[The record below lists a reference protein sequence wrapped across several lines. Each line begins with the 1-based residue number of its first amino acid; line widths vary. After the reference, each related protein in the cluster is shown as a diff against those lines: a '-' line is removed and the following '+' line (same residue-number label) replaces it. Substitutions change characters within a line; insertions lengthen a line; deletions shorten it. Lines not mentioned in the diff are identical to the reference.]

1 MTKSSRLFKLRKWL
15 STSVALLAIGFFIH
29 YSMHNFDKI
38 PSLNWSPT
46 SIAIALFSV
55 AIVVFNIGIAGIAWQ
70 MLLRDNAIKL
80 TWKQAQIIFSIAQ
93 FGKYLPGN
101 IGQHVGRV
109 VMARD
114 IGIPVP
120 IILNTMVV
128 EMLWGAGIGA
138 GLSILALLLFVDGQA
153 LGLNVNVGPIQLSVG
168 VAILLFMPWLGIGFL
183 NKYLPGLAK
192 RISGGGVIATPKLL
206 TALIVAV
213 LFLLCFVIMGLI
225 LKLQAQWFFGVTESN
240 VIELTCLFS
249 VAWLA
254 GYLLPGAPAGLGVR
268 EAMMVLLLSP
278 VLGAGTAVGLGITLR
293 ITTTVGDAVAFMLG
307 VSMRKLNSHLFTSI
321 LS

>member
-1 MTKSSRLFKLRKWL
+1 MHIRKCL
-15 STSVALLAIGFFIH
+15 AVIITLLAVGFYID
-29 YSMHNFDKI
+29 YAIRNFNMI
-38 PSLNWSPT
+38 PLLNWTPE
-46 SIAIALFSV
+46 SIAIALLSVVLIVFSI
-55 AIVVFNIGIAGIAWQ
+55 AIVGTIWQ
-70 MLLRDNAIKL
+70 FLLRDNCIL
-80 TWKQAQIIFSIAQ
+80 TSWKQAQIILYITQ

-120 IILNTMVV
+120 IILNTMVI

-138 GLSILALLLFVDGQA
+138 GLSILALLLFVDGQV
-153 LGLNVNVGPIQLSVG
+153 LGLNVNVGPLQLGLG
-168 VAILLFMPWLGIGFL
+168 VALLFFMPWLGIGFL
-183 NKYLPGLAK
+183 NKYLPKLAK
-192 RISGGGVIATPKLL
+192 RLSGGGVIATPKLL
-206 TALIVAV
+206 TALMVAV

-225 LKLQAQWFFGVTESN
+225 LKLQAQWFFGVTKGN

-278 VLGAGTAVGLGITLR
+278 VLGAGTAVGLSITLR
-293 ITTTVGDAVAFMLG
+293 VTTTVGDAVAFMLG
-307 VSMRKLNSHLFTSI
+307 LTMRKLNSRLFISS

>member
-1 MTKSSRLFKLRKWL
+1 MHIRKCL
-15 STSVALLAIGFFIH
+15 AVIITLLAVGFYID
-29 YSMHNFDKI
+29 YAIRNFNMI
-38 PSLNWSPT
+38 PLLNWTPE
-46 SIAIALFSV
+46 SIAIALLSVVLIVFSI
-55 AIVVFNIGIAGIAWQ
+55 AIVGTIWQ
-70 MLLRDNAIKL
+70 FLLRDNCIL
-80 TWKQAQIIFSIAQ
+80 TSWKQAQIILYITQ

-120 IILNTMVV
+120 IILNTMVI

-153 LGLNVNVGPIQLSVG
+153 LGLNVNVGPLNLGLG
-168 VAILLFMPWLGIGFL
+168 VALLLFMPWLGIGFL
-183 NKYLPGLAK
+183 NKYLPKLAK
-192 RISGGGVIATPKLL
+192 RLSGGGVIATPKLL
-206 TALIVAV
+206 TAVIVAV

-225 LKLQAQWFFGVTESN
+225 LKLQAQWFFGVTKGN

-278 VLGAGTAVGLGITLR
+278 VLGAGTAVGLSITLR
-293 ITTTVGDAVAFMLG
+293 VTTTVGDAVAFMLG
-307 VSMRKLNSHLFTSI
+307 LTMRKLNSRLFISS